1 MSLNGQRVI
10 HPESDWLWMA
20 SEMGWFSVLFC
31 IVGIGGLLIRDI
43 HSSTR
48 REKEL
53 RLAGLIALGVFL
65 VNSLIDVPGHRL
77 GTILPILLLASLCTR
92 PRLFGESALI
102 LPWASRISGIGL
114 LAFGVF
120 LVREANLK
128 AQTERAVV
136 EGEWARAE
144 EAASELLVRQPLSW
158 SLYVTR
164 GYAAVHQSRWLKA
177 NTDFRY
183 ARFLEPKMAIVPF
196 NEGKAWVGV
205 NRVLALVAWREALR
219 RSQSAEMRD
228 FYGQMLD
235 ASSGDS
241 QLHLATIR
249 LADSWPSLALLT
261 LDPGSVDSK
270 TLQVL
275 ESQRSRLTA
284 EEILAL
290 TRAEAWKAAAAGD
303 FEKAYELGRLA
314 MRRIQF
320 PMRNAQS
327 VEQCRDA
334 LIRDPRDFAAAFN
347 LCSILQARERWQDAL
362 EVLEPIS
369 RDSNCPVYILVMK
382 AETLASQQKWSEAW
396 TAIGELVR

>member
-228 FYGQMLD
+228 F
-235 ASSGDS
+235 
-241 QLHLATIR
+241 
-249 LADSWPSLALLT
+249 
-261 LDPGSVDSK
+261 
-270 TLQVL
+270 
-275 ESQRSRLTA
+275 
-284 EEILAL
+284 
-290 TRAEAWKAAAAGD
+290 
-303 FEKAYELGRLA
+303 
-314 MRRIQF
+314 
-320 PMRNAQS
+320 
-327 VEQCRDA
+327 
-334 LIRDPRDFAAAFN
+334 
-347 LCSILQARERWQDAL
+347 
-362 EVLEPIS
+362 
-369 RDSNCPVYILVMK
+369 
-382 AETLASQQKWSEAW
+382 
-396 TAIGELVR
+396 